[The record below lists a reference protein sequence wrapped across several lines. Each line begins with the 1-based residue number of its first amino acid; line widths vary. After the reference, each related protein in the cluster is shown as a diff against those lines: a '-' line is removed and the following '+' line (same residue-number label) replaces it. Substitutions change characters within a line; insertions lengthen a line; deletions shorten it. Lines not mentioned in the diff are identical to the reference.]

1 MGFGRIE
8 SSKLK
13 GVEDKWARQQGPK
26 SEKALIDA
34 LELFVHQVATRKL
47 GPINGNY
54 ATMPLFSRHDREDL
68 GKELRSLANSAR

>member
-13 GVEDKWARQQGPK
+13 EVEDKWARQQGPK
-26 SEKALIDA
+26 SEKTLIDA
-34 LELFVHQVATRKL
+34 LELFVHQAATREP

-54 ATMPLFSRHDREDL
+54 ATMPLFSSHERKAL
-68 GKELRSLANSAR
+68 GKKLRSLANSAG